1 MAARRL
7 TQKEEKR
14 LRDIVR
20 RTADLRK
27 IHGEDIQAGAF
38 VRVAIKDV
46 VEEREF
52 LQKLIYGE
60 PTEVVEEAPSVDIEE
75 GAEV

>member
-7 TQKEEKR
+7 TQKEERR
-14 LRDIVR
+14 LKDIVR

-27 IHGEDIQAGAF
+27 IHSEDIQGGAF
-38 VRVAIKDV
+38 VRVSIKEV

-60 PTEVVEEAPSVDIEE
+60 PTEVVEEAPEVNIEE